1 MSDSESSMPEHPPVT
16 DWAHDFDH
24 TDPRWTENPFPIWA
38 ELPAASPVVISYAEN
53 KRFSPCSIFLICV
66 VHNLSPNHS
75 GC

>member
-38 ELPAASPVVISYAEN
+38 ELRAASPVVISYA
-53 KRFSPCSIFLICV
+53 
-66 VHNLSPNHS
+66 
-75 GC
+75 